1 MKTIKEAAINLLK
14 VKSIVTILTTCT
26 FVYLAVTGQISQD
39 FMVVYSVIIAFY
51 FGTQA
56 QKKAD
61 AQEKEEGENLSFRN
75 RSFLNRLSRML
86 EDRITLTRTLGGFEV
101 EGLRKDTIRIIYGLE
116 NALRKTE

>member
-1 MKTIKEAAINLLK
+1 MKTIKTIREAAINLLK
-14 VKSIVTILTTCT
+14 VKSIVTVLTTLT

-61 AQEKEEGENLSFRN
+61 TPDQQEEE
-75 RSFLNRLSRML
+75 
-86 EDRITLTRTLGGFEV
+86 
-101 EGLRKDTIRIIYGLE
+101 K
-116 NALRKTE
+116 K

>member
-39 FMVVYSVIIAFY
+39 FMVVYSVIIAYY

-61 AQEKEEGENLSFRN
+61 AQEKEEGE
-75 RSFLNRLSRML
+75 
-86 EDRITLTRTLGGFEV
+86 
-101 EGLRKDTIRIIYGLE
+101 KQ
-116 NALRKTE
+116 

>member
-1 MKTIKEAAINLLK
+1 MKTLKEAGINLLK
-14 VKSIVTILTTCT
+14 VKSIVTILTTVT

-61 AQEKEEGENLSFRN
+61 TPDQEEETKR
-75 RSFLNRLSRML
+75 
-86 EDRITLTRTLGGFEV
+86 
-101 EGLRKDTIRIIYGLE
+101 
-116 NALRKTE
+116 